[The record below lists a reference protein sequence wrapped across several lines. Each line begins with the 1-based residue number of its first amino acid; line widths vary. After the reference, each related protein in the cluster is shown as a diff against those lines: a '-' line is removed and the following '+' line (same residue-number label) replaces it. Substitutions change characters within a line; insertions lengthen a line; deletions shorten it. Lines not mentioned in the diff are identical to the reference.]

1 MPARDP
7 DTLQQLTRDHFQAAA
22 EAWNAGRRAA
32 SLRSSTDW
40 TVEIGGSW
48 YPTKAITGVAHELA
62 GFGELTRATLAG
74 DAARRRLKALGFELE
89 RRLSKD
95 AVKADH
101 VEAAA
106 RDLLAAGQTEAYE
119 FRGNRWLV
127 QVGDHWYGYRNLV
140 RRAAH
145 WAGLPEIRDMNLTEP
160 QGGRWR
166 DRLRELGFRLSDEER
181 EGQPIAPLTE
191 ATADDLT
198 ADAVRAAAAAWDA
211 KDSAF
216 QQAHASTGYNVWID
230 GEPYPP
236 KSIGVLASESLGL
249 APPTGYG
256 YGTMNGPW
264 YPKLAALGF
273 PVLPKGEAPEGNG
286 QRESRTAADV
296 EELKAD
302 PSLDATTKQRLVDAR
317 LGQGRFRSQLEGHW
331 DAACAV
337 TGVRVRAILRA
348 SHIQPWAAS
357 DNEERLDPHNG
368 LLLVANLDALFDRGL
383 ISFTDD
389 GTLLIGKGLPDDA
402 VRELGLTQLR
412 LRDSAKGDAAR
423 RAAFLRRHRAKY
435 SYDDATSA

>member
-1 MPARDP
+1 MAFRDP
-7 DTLQQLTRDHFQAAA
+7 QTLQQLTRAHFHAAA
-22 EAWNAGRRAA
+22 DAWRAGRRAA
-32 SLRSSTDW
+32 SLHPTTDW
-40 TVEIGGSW
+40 NVEINGGW

-62 GFGELTRATLAG
+62 GFGELTRETLAG

-89 RRLSKD
+89 RRLSKR
-95 AVKADH
+95 AVKAEH
-101 VEAAA
+101 VEAGA

-145 WAGLPEIRDMNLTEP
+145 WAGLPEIRDTNLTEP
-160 QGGRWR
+160 QGSLWR
-166 DRLRELGFRLSDEER
+166 DRLRELGFRLSGEEY
-181 EGQPIAPLTE
+181 EVPAIAPRAE
-191 ATADDLT
+191 ATAEDLT
-198 ADAVRAAAAAWDA
+198 VDAVRAGAAAWDA
-211 KDSAF
+211 KDAAF

-236 KSIGVLASESLGL
+236 KAIGLLAAKSLGL

-264 YPKLAALGF
+264 YQKLAVLGF
-273 PVLPKGEAPEGNG
+273 PVLRKGETPDGDG
-286 QRESRTAADV
+286 DRESRAAADV
-296 EELKAD
+296 EAVKAD
-302 PSLDATTKQRLVDAR
+302 RALDATTKQRLVDAR

-337 TGVRVRAILRA
+337 TGVRVRAVLRA

-357 DNEERLDPHNG
+357 NNDDRLDPHNG

-383 ISFTDD
+383 ISFADD
-389 GTLLIGKGLPDDA
+389 GTLLVGEGLPDDA
-402 VRELGLTQLR
+402 VRELGLGQLR
-412 LRDSAKGDAAR
+412 LRDDAKGDAAR
-423 RAAFLRRHRAKY
+423 RAAFLALHRAKY
-435 SYDDATSA
+435 RYDDAASA

>member
-7 DTLQQLTRDHFQAAA
+7 ATLQQLTRDHFRAASQA
-22 EAWNAGRRAA
+22 WQGGRRAA

-40 TVEIGGSW
+40 TVEIDGGW
-48 YPTKAITGVAHELA
+48 YPTKAITGIAHEIA

-89 RRLSKD
+89 RRLFKD
-95 AVKADH
+95 AVLPEH

-106 RDLLAAGQTEAYE
+106 RDLLAAGQTKEFA
-119 FRGNRWLV
+119 FRGDRWLV
-127 QVGDHWYGYRNLV
+127 HVGPHWYGYRDIV

-145 WAGLPEIRDMNLTEP
+145 WAGLPEIRDTNLTEP
-160 QGGRWR
+160 LGGLWR
-166 DRLRELGFRLSDEER
+166 DRLRALGFRLSDDER
-181 EGQPIAPLTE
+181 EGPPMTPRAE

-198 ADAVRAAAAAWDA
+198 ADAVHAAAAAWDA

-216 QQAHASTGYNVWID
+216 QQAHASTGYDVWID
-230 GEPYPP
+230 CEPYPP
-236 KSIGVLASESLGL
+236 KAIGVLAAESLGL

-273 PVLPKGEAPEGNG
+273 PVLRKGEAPDGDG
-286 QRESRTAADV
+286 HRESRTAADV
-296 EELKAD
+296 EELMAD
-302 PSLDATTKQRLVDAR
+302 KSLDATTKQRLVDAR
-317 LGQGRFRSQLEGHW
+317 VGQGRFRSQLEGHW
-331 DAACAV
+331 NAACAV

-357 DNEERLDPHNG
+357 NNEDRLDPHNG

-383 ISFTDD
+383 ISFADD
-389 GTLLIGKGLPDDA
+389 GTLLVGKGLPDDA

-412 LRDSAKGDAAR
+412 LRDDAKGDAVR
-423 RAAFLRRHRAKY
+423 RAAFLCRHRAQY
-435 SYDDATSA
+435 SY